1 MWKTAAPRLRPT
13 HSPSS
18 TPRQHQI
25 KRRAASSL
33 GQPRSAT
40 ARLGQPRPASAEMF
54 WLTNH
59 AGRVLRTGF
68 EDAVVS
74 KEAQDDTL
82 AAALWL
88 RSAEL
93 VGLPA

>member
-1 MWKTAAPRLRPT
+1 MERQPPIGFGQYIRP
-13 HSPSS
+13 PAQ
-18 TPRQHQI
+18 PPPQRYQI
-25 KRRAASSL
+25 KLRAASSL
-33 GQPRSAT
+33 DHS
-40 ARLGQPRPASAEMF
+40 LGQPQQRCSGWPRPYRHFAS
-54 WLTNH
+54 
-59 AGRVLRTGF
+59 RTGF

-74 KEAQDDTL
+74 KEAQDDVL

>member
-1 MWKTAAPRLRPT
+1 
-13 HSPSS
+13 
-18 TPRQHQI
+18 
-25 KRRAASSL
+25 
-33 GQPRSAT
+33 
-40 ARLGQPRPASAEMF
+40 MF

-74 KEAQDDTL
+74 KEAQDDKL

>member
-1 MWKTAAPRLRPT
+1 MIRLAGHTGLLLRPCA
-13 HSPSS
+13 
-18 TPRQHQI
+18 
-25 KRRAASSL
+25 RAL
-33 GQPRSAT
+33 
-40 ARLGQPRPASAEMF
+40 
-54 WLTNH
+54 
-59 AGRVLRTGF
+59 GF
-68 EDAVVS
+68 EGAVVS

>member
-1 MWKTAAPRLRPT
+1 
-13 HSPSS
+13 
-18 TPRQHQI
+18 
-25 KRRAASSL
+25 
-33 GQPRSAT
+33 
-40 ARLGQPRPASAEMF
+40 MF
-54 WLTNH
+54 WLTSH
-59 AGRVLRTGF
+59 TGRVLRTGF

-74 KEAQDDTL
+74 KEAQDDKL

>member
-1 MWKTAAPRLRPT
+1 LFPLC
-13 HSPSS
+13 S
-18 TPRQHQI
+18 
-25 KRRAASSL
+25 RAL
-33 GQPRSAT
+33 
-40 ARLGQPRPASAEMF
+40 
-54 WLTNH
+54 
-59 AGRVLRTGF
+59 GF